1 MKKIILASVTVAA
14 ALASLSVGA
23 ATATV
28 CAGGAGGSGA
38 QQTTATDTF
47 VKVAFTPK
55 CSANV
60 YLIGD
65 DNQTYYR
72 VGSTSVKG
80 KNSFGGSTAG
90 GAVAP
95 TACGAATGCTS
106 SDATSAATN
115 ASST

>member
-28 CAGGAGGSGA
+28 CVGVGGSGA

-47 VKVAFTPK
+47 VKVQFTPK

-72 VGSTSVKG
+72 VGSTSTKG

-95 TACGAATGCTS
+95 TLCGAATGCTS